1 VNVDQT
7 LSREALMAQIA
18 LVKDPELQMSIV
30 DLGMVY
36 DARADD
42 EGNAHVLMTLT
53 SPACPVGPILISTVE
68 DMVRQLPGIQAVE
81 VEVTFT
87 PPWDPRTMASE
98 ELQMQLGIW

>member
-1 VNVDQT
+1 
-7 LSREALMAQIA
+7 
-18 LVKDPELQMSIV
+18 
-30 DLGMVY
+30 
-36 DARADD
+36 
-42 EGNAHVLMTLT
+42 MTLT